1 MDKEQIY
8 SMISRGNTS
17 QLEML
22 LATGALDAN
31 DTTPS
36 GEPMIVMS
44 ACMGDARLDITK
56 ALVNYGAD
64 FNIKV
69 SDKTLLDWI
78 EQPTYKANLGT
89 IAYLKSLGAIEEPE
103 DEELEEADYDQEY
116 VVYRETKPSLWDMR
130 KITIENAQHLLEIR
144 MKFIYEDPSNNKYSK
159 LIKEFI
165 SGYDDLCGSAV
176 IGIVYN
182 LIPGISDN
190 EFTDWAYKNIFD
202 KELYLYSTWD
212 SNYRGETTLDGFF
225 TNFKLNS
232 RVPIKQDIQE
242 EKETSKVLQDNSL
255 NTEYLRDGIE
265 TGAVSTDFKIDKDNN
280 LNKSNQNI
288 NTDKSPKL
296 TEIEEISV
304 ASGKGL
310 QFKVNSVKSTKTYP
324 YNYNSKVKIFTAS
337 AFKKLF
343 IAKVTID
350 NPTPQ
355 HVTFSS
361 NQLNIED
368 DSNQLVY
375 PKFCGVGNLVS
386 EPGITH
392 LIKNTINSENNK
404 KITQF
409 EGVLSEYLSFV
420 EWHIWP
426 NQKYED
432 TLIFEVDDNKEY
444 RKLILEHFEK
454 PAIDSSLQIT
464 FEPLSTTSR
473 YLFKKDD
480 TDMELTSSSGYIFI
494 TSKVKFVNN
503 SNRWV
508 RISTSNFVLVNESGE
523 KIDADFYGAGNSVVK
538 SGSIT
543 SFFTNQNDDN
553 GNLTKRIFGGLAS
566 QNSFMEWYL
575 SLGESF
581 DETLVFL
588 LSSSLAKNLKLEFR
602 YLLPTGEY
610 FKSSSA
616 SFVGQQTSAGCF
628 IATAAFSANAIEV
641 NTLRS
646 FRDNVLQKYFIGRL
660 FIKCYYKISPFIA
673 AWIKKSDNRKYSTK
687 VLLKPII
694 KYVEKT
700 NRFNK
705 I

>member
-22 LATGALDAN
+22 LATGALNAN

-36 GEPMIVMS
+36 GEPMIIMS
-44 ACMGDARLDITK
+44 ACMGDARLDITR

-64 FNIKV
+64 FNVKV

-78 EQPTYKANLGT
+78 KQPTYKANLGT
-89 IAYLKSLGAIEEPE
+89 IAYLRSLGAIEEPE

-176 IGIVYN
+176 LGIVYK
-182 LIPGISDN
+182 LSPGITDY

-232 RVPIKQDIQE
+232 RVPIRAEIQK
-242 EKETSKVLQDNSL
+242 EKSNVLQDNSQ
-255 NTEYLRDGIE
+255 NTEYLKAGIE
-265 TGAVSTDFKIDKDNN
+265 SVDVSADFANN
-280 LNKSNQNI
+280 KNDDLKTSQQHFKANESLNSKA
-288 NTDKSPKL
+288 L
-296 TEIEEISV
+296 EEIPGV
-304 ASGKGL
+304 SGKGL
-310 QFKVNSVKSTKTYP
+310 QFIVNSFKTTKTYQ
-324 YNYNSKVKIFTAS
+324 YKYNSSVKIFTAS

-343 IAKVTID
+343 VAKVTID

-361 NQLNIED
+361 NQLNIKD
-368 DSNQLVY
+368 NSNQLAY
-375 PKFCGVGNLVS
+375 PKFCGSGNSVI
-386 EPGITH
+386 EGGTTH
-392 LIKNTINSENNK
+392 LIKNTINGENNK
-404 KITQF
+404 KICQF

-432 TLIFEVDDNKEY
+432 TFIFEVDDNKEY
-444 RKLILEHFEK
+444 LQLELENFDHPVE
-454 PAIDSSLQIT
+454 SHSLQIT

-480 TDMELTSSSGYIFI
+480 TDMELTSSSGYIFL

-508 RISTSNFVLVNESGE
+508 RISTSNFALVDESGK

-543 SFFTNQNDDN
+543 SFFSNQNDEN
-553 GNLTKRIFGGLAS
+553 GNLTTRIFGGLAS
-566 QNSFMEWYL
+566 QNSFMEWL
-575 SLGESF
+575 LCPGESF
-581 DETLVFL
+581 EETFLYL
-588 LSSSLAKNLKLEFR
+588 LSSSLAQNIKLEFR

-610 FKSSSA
+610 FKSSSTT
-616 SFVGQQTSAGCF
+616 FVGQQTNAGCF

-660 FIKCYYKISPFIA
+660 FIKCYYKISPSFA
-673 AWIKKSDNRKYSTK
+673 GWINKSERRKFSTR

-694 KYVEKT
+694 RYVEKT
-700 NRFNK
+700 KRIK
-705 I
+705 

>member
-22 LATGALDAN
+22 LATGALNAN

-36 GEPMIVMS
+36 GEPMIIMS
-44 ACMGDARLDITK
+44 ACMGDARLDITRT
-56 ALVNYGAD
+56 LVDYGAD
-64 FNIKV
+64 FNVKV

-78 EQPTYKANLGT
+78 KQPTYKANLGT
-89 IAYLKSLGAIEEPE
+89 IAYLRSLGAIEETE
-103 DEELEEADYDQEY
+103 DEELEELDYDQEY

-176 IGIVYN
+176 LGIVYK
-182 LIPGISDN
+182 LSPGISHY

-232 RVPIKQDIQE
+232 RVPIKQEIQE
-242 EKETSKVLQDNSL
+242 EKDNSKVFQNNLSNADSL
-255 NTEYLRDGIE
+255 KAGIE
-265 TGAVSTDFKIDKDNN
+265 SAELTA
-280 LNKSNQNI
+280 NKNDSLKTSPQNF
-288 NTDKSPKL
+288 NTDESPQTKVV
-296 TEIEEISV
+296 EEISSV
-304 ASGKGL
+304 SKKG
-310 QFKVNSVKSTKTYP
+310 FNFIVNSFKTTKTYQ
-324 YNYNSKVKIFTAS
+324 YKYNSTVKIFTAS

-343 IAKVTID
+343 VAKVTID
-350 NPTPQ
+350 NPTP
-355 HVTFSS
+355 HHITFSS
-361 NQLNIED
+361 NQFNIED
-368 DSNQLVY
+368 NSNQLVY
-375 PKFCGVGNLVS
+375 PKFCGTGNSVIES
-386 EPGITH
+386 GITH

-404 KITQF
+404 KICQF

-432 TLIFEVDDNKEY
+432 SFIFEVDDNKEY
-444 RKLILEHFEK
+444 LQLKLENFDHPVESHF
-454 PAIDSSLQIT
+454 LQIT

-494 TSKVKFVNN
+494 TSKVKLVNN

-508 RISTSNFVLVNESGE
+508 RISTSNFALVNESGE
-523 KIDADFYGAGNSVVK
+523 KIEADFCGAGNSVVK
-538 SGSIT
+538 AGSIT
-543 SFFTNQNDDN
+543 TFFTNQNAEN
-553 GNLTKRIFGGLAS
+553 GNLTQRIFGGFAS
-566 QNSFMEWYL
+566 QNSFMEWHL
-575 SLGESF
+575 SPGEGF
-581 DETLVFL
+581 EETFVYL
-588 LSSSLAKNLKLEFR
+588 LSNSLAKNLKLEFR

-616 SFVGQQTSAGCF
+616 TFVGQQTNAGCF
-628 IATAAFSANAIEV
+628 IATAGFSANATEV

-660 FIKCYYKISPFIA
+660 FIKCYYKISPSIA
-673 AWIKKSDNRKYSTK
+673 EWIKKSDKRKYSTR

-694 KYVEKT
+694 RYVDKT
-700 NRFNK
+700 KQIKSIHR
-705 I
+705 

>member
-8 SMISRGNTS
+8 SMISQGNTS

-56 ALVNYGAD
+56 ALVKHGAD

-69 SDKTLLDWI
+69 SDKTLLAWI
-78 EQPTYKANLGT
+78 KQPTYKVNLGT
-89 IAYLKSLGAIEEPE
+89 ITYLKSLGAIEEPE

-159 LIKEFI
+159 LINEFI

-176 IGIVYN
+176 LGIVYN
-182 LIPGISDN
+182 LSPGISDY
-190 EFTDWAYKNIFD
+190 EFTDWAYRNIFD

-225 TNFKLNS
+225 NNFRLNN
-232 RVPIKQDIQE
+232 RVPIKPEIQV
-242 EKETSKVLQDNSL
+242 EKEKSKVFKNNLQNANSL
-255 NTEYLRDGIE
+255 KAGFESAELTANTNDSLKTSNNNFDADESLHSKPLKE
-265 TGAVSTDFKIDKDNN
+265 TQGVF
-280 LNKSNQNI
+280 
-288 NTDKSPKL
+288 
-296 TEIEEISV
+296 
-304 ASGKGL
+304 GKGL
-310 QFKVNSVKSTKTYP
+310 QFKVNSVKATKTYP
-324 YNYNSKVKIFTAS
+324 YNYDSKVKIFTAS

-350 NPTPQ
+350 NATPQ

-368 DSNQLVY
+368 NSNQLVY
-375 PKFCGVGNLVS
+375 PKFCGVGQFVIES
-386 EPGITH
+386 GITH

-404 KITQF
+404 KIVQY

-426 NQKYED
+426 NQKFED

-444 RKLILEHFEK
+444 HQLKLEHFEQ
-454 PAIDSSLQIT
+454 PADDSALQIS
-464 FEPLSTTSR
+464 FEPLSATSR
-473 YLFKKDD
+473 YLFKRDD
-480 TDMELTSSSGYIFI
+480 TDMELTSSSGYIFL

-508 RISTSNFVLVNESGE
+508 RISTSNFALVKESGE

-538 SGSIT
+538 GGSIT
-543 SFFTNQNDDN
+543 SFFTNQNDEN

-566 QNSFMEWYL
+566 QNSFMEWHL
-575 SLGESF
+575 SPGESF
-581 DETLVFL
+581 EETLIFL
-588 LSSSLAKNLKLEFR
+588 LSISLAQNIKLEFC

-610 FKSSSA
+610 FKSSSEIYIGSQA
-616 SFVGQQTSAGCF
+616 ATGCF
-628 IATAAFSANAIEV
+628 IATAAFSLDAREV
-641 NTLRS
+641 ITLRR
-646 FRDNVLQKYFIGRL
+646 FRDNVLKKILNRQIV
-660 FIKCYYKISPFIA
+660 YKM
-673 AWIKKSDNRKYSTK
+673 
-687 VLLKPII
+687 LL
-694 KYVEKT
+694 
-700 NRFNK
+700 
-705 I
+705 